1 VSCAEFGLTYTMY
14 TSDIH
19 FLYWNRIMMDSARK
33 RGVTLSLSVAKRAV
47 RTLAKSRAKPH
58 FGNAG
63 AVDNLLSKGIAR
75 MQCRDQRD
83 DALTVEDFEYNGDG
97 LDTATLNSL
106 FDDLIG
112 CNAVKEQM
120 AVLKHTV
127 EFSQA
132 QGKHAASSGVSFNYL
147 FLGNPG

>member
-1 VSCAEFGLTYTMY
+1 MLA
-14 TSDIH
+14 
-19 FLYWNRIMMDSARK
+19 SAMK
-33 RGVTLSLSVAKRAV
+33 RGVTLTLNVAKRAV

-63 AVDNLLSKGIAR
+63 AIDNLLSKGIVR
-75 MQCRDQRD
+75 MLGRCQQD
-83 DALTVEDFEYNGDG
+83 DILTEQDFEYVGDG
-97 LDTATLNSL
+97 PELVTLDLL

-112 CNAVKEQM
+112 CKSVKEKM
-120 AVLKHTV
+120 AELKSTV

-132 QGKHAASSGVSFNYL
+132 QGKAAGACGISFNYL

>member
-1 VSCAEFGLTYTMY
+1 MCP
-14 TSDIH
+14 SDIDCLH
-19 FLYWNRIMMDSARK
+19 WERIMMDSAQK
-33 RGVTLSLSVAKRAV
+33 RGVKLSLNVAKRAV

-63 AVDNLLSKGIAR
+63 AVDNLLSKGIVR

-83 DALTVEDFEYNGDG
+83 DALTEEDFEYNGDG
-97 LDTATLNSL
+97 LDAAKLDSL

-112 CNAVKEQM
+112 CKSVKEQM
-120 AVLKHTV
+120 AELKHTV

-132 QGKHAASSGVSFNYL
+132 QGKHAASSGISFNYL

>member
-1 VSCAEFGLTYTMY
+1 
-14 TSDIH
+14 
-19 FLYWNRIMMDSARK
+19 MMGSARK
-33 RGVTLSLSVAKRAV
+33 RGVKLSLNVAKRAV

-63 AVDNLLSKGIAR
+63 AVDNLLSKGIGR

-83 DALTVEDFEYNGDG
+83 DALTEEDIEYNGDG
-97 LDTATLNSL
+97 LDAAKLDSL

-112 CNAVKEQM
+112 CKSVKQQM
-120 AVLKHTV
+120 AELKHTV

>member
-1 VSCAEFGLTYTMY
+1 MLA
-14 TSDIH
+14 
-19 FLYWNRIMMDSARK
+19 SAMK
-33 RGVTLSLSVAKRAV
+33 RGVTLTLNVAKRAV

-63 AVDNLLSKGIAR
+63 AIDNLLSKGIVR
-75 MQCRDQRD
+75 MLGRCQQD
-83 DALTVEDFEYNGDG
+83 DILTEQDFEYVGDG
-97 LDTATLNSL
+97 PELVTLDLL

-112 CNAVKEQM
+112 CKSVKEKM
-120 AVLKHTV
+120 AELKSTV

-132 QGKHAASSGVSFNYL
+132 QGKAAAACGISFNYL